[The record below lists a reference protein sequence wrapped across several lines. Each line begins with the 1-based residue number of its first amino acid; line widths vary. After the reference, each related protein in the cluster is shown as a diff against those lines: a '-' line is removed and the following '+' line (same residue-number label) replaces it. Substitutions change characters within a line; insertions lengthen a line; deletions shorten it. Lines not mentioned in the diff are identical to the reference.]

1 MDGKCVCWI
10 LRSVLISTCLQGLLE
25 AEAEMDILVKVIGW
39 RRIIRRKDMR
49 GAG

>member
-1 MDGKCVCWI
+1 MAGKCVSWI

-25 AEAEMDILVKVIGW
+25 AEAEMDILVKVICW
-39 RRIIRRKDMR
+39 RIIRRKDMR